1 MNIRLLLLGC
11 IFSIPRLLE
20 AQNCPNPVALNS
32 VLVTNTLC
40 GASTGTVII
49 TPEGNIGAFSYQW
62 TPNVSNSNVALN
74 LPAGTYNVR
83 ITRNNNP
90 DCKLDTLIL
99 VNNSN
104 GPQVTPTISPAQCLA
119 NNGVISLS
127 PINLLYN
134 WSNGGSGPSIAG
146 LQSKNYYVTVTNPAN
161 GCFSVFKYF
170 VPRDLNALNVSVQ
183 VQNQAKCGKN
193 NGRALVSVNG
203 GSGQYSF
210 IPGPGPQ
217 YNDLAPGNYAVQV
230 LDLVTGCTGSV
241 SFNIQD
247 VPVSGSVSI
256 TPTNSK
262 CAGQSDGFV
271 SIDVVPGANFALP
284 YTFTLEDAQGNSYS
298 PGSLPGGQYF
308 LQILDADACPLPPQS
323 FSIQAPPPFTAQPLA
338 FPETCLE
345 KGQILLQPSGGN
357 GPPFLVNW
365 TDMPG
370 EDNPEDRKNLAGG
383 IYSAIVYDSLF
394 CAYPL
399 NNIVVPAQCNR
410 SRLVHLVLPVNTSDT
425 YCAPRPVGLPQA
437 GTTFSLS
444 GGGNSGVSTFGAW
457 MLNNSGCLTY
467 QAGAQAGFA
476 LDTICVLRSA
486 TSIGLKDTI
495 CVVVS
500 IVQQALSKQVVF
512 FSVEVNESASA
523 CGAIPPQ
530 FTTKHIVQLGR
541 PGLNGTS
548 DVFGQYQ
555 IDPQSACLAFFASQ
569 YPGTNVDEIRVAVL
583 DTLNDRAHQITY
595 YPTIVPEYDCSI
607 DLSFSPDTVQLSTDD
622 CDLPA
627 TICLPVPLDEMSDYN
642 ILDNGSL
649 YNGGLSGCNEGQT
662 NRYDFSVLPPGGA
675 PYTLQNWQ
683 INGQT
688 YSGSFLNISGLLNL
702 MNQLDP
708 SSTTWKANAAGII
721 RGGVPGGNYG
731 AISIR
736 SANGSS
742 QMYLP
747 SVINVFF
754 GSELRFIPGSHQVV
768 FNNTRTACADTLLLS
783 VQCFDCPPIHSYPVD
798 AQGAVKWKIANCQ
811 QDTIFCT
818 NIPNAE
824 LGQYQVTNNG
834 LPFFNFSL
842 CGNFVGLNL
851 DTGLH
856 QLHIYNNTTTCEWEA
871 TVLVQCQSVLS
882 EQYIPVDV
890 PLNET
895 VTVCLDTTNLPAPIV
910 GIVNLCEEEGSDIV
924 GYSFNVP
931 EWCVQIIGQSPGQ
944 DTICVQLCNAEDEC
958 INFYLLANVT
968 TTTGTDSLQVFQ
980 GISPNGDGRN
990 DTWRISGI
998 EKYPNNH
1005 VQVFNRWGNLV
1016 FERKGYTNAD
1026 PWDGQWNGKALPD
1039 GPYYYLIELGN
1050 NSERLSGWVVIQR

>member
-11 IFSIPRLLE
+11 LFGIPRLLE
-20 AQNCPNPVALNS
+20 AQNCPNPVTLNS

-49 TPEGNIGAFSYQW
+49 TPDGNIGAFSFQW
-62 TPNVSNSNVALN
+62 TPNVSSSNVALN

-90 DCKLDTLIL
+90 NCSLDTLIL

-104 GPQVTPTISPAQCLA
+104 GPQVTPSITPAQCLA

-127 PINLLYN
+127 PANLLYN
-134 WSNGGSGPSIAG
+134 WSNGGSGPAIAG

-170 VPRDLNALNVSVQ
+170 VPRDLNALNASVQ
-183 VQNQAKCGKN
+183 VQNQSKCGKN

-203 GSGQYSF
+203 GSGQYSYA
-210 IPGPGPQ
+210 PGPGPQ
-217 YNDLAPGNYAVQV
+217 YNDLAPGNYSVQV
-230 LDLVTGCTGSV
+230 LDQVTGCTSSV
-241 SFNIQD
+241 NFNIQD
-247 VPVSGSVSI
+247 LPVSGAVSI
-256 TPTNSK
+256 TPTDGK
-262 CAGQSDGFV
+262 CAGQPDGSV
-271 SIDVVPGANFALP
+271 SFTVIPGANFALP
-284 YTFTLEDAQGNSYS
+284 YSFTLEDAQGNSYS

-308 LQILDADACPLPPQS
+308 LQILDADGCPLPLQS
-323 FSIQAPPPFTAQPLA
+323 FQIQAPPPFTAQPLA

-357 GPPFLVNW
+357 GPPFLINW

-399 NNIVVPAQCNR
+399 NNIEVPAQCNR
-410 SRLVHLVLPVNTSDT
+410 SLLVHLVLPANTSDT
-425 YCAPRPVGLPQA
+425 YCSPRPAGLPQA
-437 GTTFSLS
+437 GTAFGLV
-444 GGGNSGVSTFGAW
+444 GGGNSGISTFGAW

-467 QAGAQAGFA
+467 QAGSQAGFA

-486 TSIGLKDTI
+486 TAIGLKDTI

-500 IVQQALSKQVVF
+500 IVQQAVSKQAVF
-512 FSVEVNESASA
+512 FTVKVNESASA
-523 CGAIPPQ
+523 CGTTPPGFSINQ
-530 FTTKHIVQLGR
+530 ILQIGR
-541 PGLNGTS
+541 PGMNGTS

-555 IDPQSACLAFFASQ
+555 IDPQSACLAFFANQ
-569 YPGTNVDEIRVAVL
+569 YPGSNVDEIRVAVL

-595 YPTIVPEYDCSI
+595 YPTILPEYDCNL
-607 DLSFSPDTVQLSTDD
+607 DLAFGPDTLLLNTND
-622 CDLPA
+622 CDVPA
-627 TICLPVPLDEMSDYN
+627 TICVPVPLDEIVDYN
-642 ILDNGSL
+642 IIDNGSL
-649 YNGGLSGCNEGQT
+649 YAGGQAGCNEGQT
-662 NRYDFSVLPPGGA
+662 TRYDFSTLPAGDA
-675 PYTLQNWQ
+675 PYSLQNWE

-688 YSGSFLNISGLLNL
+688 YSGNFLNISGLIKL

-708 SSTTWKANAAGII
+708 SLERWKDNGAGII
-721 RGGVPGGNYG
+721 RGGSPGGNYG
-731 AISIR
+731 VITIR
-736 SANGSS
+736 SANGNTM
-742 QMYLP
+742 MYMPLA
-747 SVINVFF
+747 VNVLQ
-754 GSELRFIPGSHQVV
+754 GSELRFMPGPHQVV
-768 FNNTRTACADTLLLS
+768 FKNTKTACVDTLLLL
-783 VQCFDCPPIHSYPVD
+783 VQCFDCPPIHSYPMD
-798 AQGAVKWKIANCQ
+798 AQGEVKWKVSDCQ

-818 NIPNAE
+818 NMLNAE
-824 LGQYQVTNNG
+824 LGQYQVMDNG

-856 QLHIYNNTTTCEWEA
+856 QLYLFNNTSTCEWEV
-871 TVLVQCQSVLS
+871 TVWVQCQKVLS
-882 EQYIPVDV
+882 EQYIPVNI

-895 VTVCLDTTNLPAPIV
+895 VTVCLDSTTLTAPIV
-910 GIVNLCEEEGSDIV
+910 GIINLCEEEGSDIV
-924 GYSFNVP
+924 GYSFDVP
-931 EWCVQIIGQSPGQ
+931 EWCVQITGQNPGQ
-944 DTICVQLCNAEDEC
+944 DTICVQLCNAADEC
-958 INFYLLANVT
+958 VNFYLLANVIAPP
-968 TTTGTDSLQVFQ
+968 GSDSLQVYQ
-980 GISPNGDGRN
+980 GISPNADGRN
-990 DTWRISGI
+990 DTWRIAGI

-1016 FERKGYTNAD
+1016 FERKGYSNAE

-1039 GPYYYLIELGN
+1039 GPYYYILELGN
-1050 NSERLSGWVVIQR
+1050 NAERLSGWVVIQR